1 MDCMHCCRY
10 SDDFDVQVETFTAAV
25 VFCDASGFTALTEAL
40 DTQPNGAERLGGI
53 INQFFDK
60 IIRIVHFW
68 GGDIIKFSGDALT
81 VVWPVDDEEEGDYQ
95 LNGADD
101 SEYRVDAR
109 QACLLA
115 AKCCMNL
122 HQSLHKYPT
131 GFAGKTLT
139 LHIGAGF
146 GRVTILQVGGIM
158 DRWEYVVA
166 GAPLE
171 EISIAE
177 PLASTGKRETV
188 VSPTMAD
195 AMHGVATL
203 EPVKDSPPGRQFYRL
218 LPKADDLVKI
228 AHERRQGTHLSSEE
242 GAPNGQ
248 AEEEELER
256 IHKLADWK
264 VDPPPPLAPIEV
276 DADDVDLLRRYIPP
290 AVFRRLKS
298 GCNVFLNELRTV
310 SVMFICVRGLD
321 VSSTTGSQIAHKLM
335 KMTQKA
341 AYTMEGS
348 VNKFLVDDK
357 GVLLLVMF
365 GLPPVYHLDDPVRAI
380 MAGLRVIDG
389 MKMFG
394 LDAGI
399 GITSGRVWCGT
410 VGNDLRK
417 EYTALG
423 DFVNLSARLMA
434 KAGPREI
441 YCDANTHR
449 SAQHAMEF
457 KQLPSMK
464 VKGKE
469 HPIEVFMPTGTLIN
483 TAQTGPELGPLLSW
497 PGWPCRNQ
505 LQSILEPSTM
515 YKKQGKAV
523 RPPLDYPVPCGP
535 VFAHEWYEPYM
546 PQLQPLLEV
555 GGVMV
560 IKGREGLGAK
570 ELEDYIRDFGSKK
583 SNRQMFCISNM
594 PDSPNLNIGNVPLLA
609 WRKLCTEMVERWRV
623 SDNREKKGYSRID
636 RDNSVYGL
644 TKELIHPSFHWRLE
658 EMKTVVH
665 GLVLPYELP
674 ENKRLAKER
683 RKCMKQLRKQ
693 AYSGSTVH
701 SGDGLTVSVLPVRRL
716 EEMKTVVHGLVL
728 PYELPENKRLAKER
742 RKCMKQLRK
751 QGYVPMSPTMALLHR
766 PAEWVE
772 EAGRRLTPVHALVK
786 NIGVDLGLAEADS
799 DDSQTSDSEGSTPR
813 YLYGPS
819 GESIAPIIAS
829 LVNGFSLF
837 ESSIVVLHVRT
848 GTSVFAEMDRDSWR
862 VARLVARVSLVR
874 RQHRLDDDMR
884 SLKEWRCKHSRKCWW
899 CKGYRTATVV
909 DSSGKVNPV
918 HSTSLC
924 KPLPSQFYQPLV
936 FVLICSDT
944 TDSVPEQQQLVQMA
958 KDNNAYIELRIPKYI
973 FLTAKQLVKDGHVVL
988 KERRRK
994 TRGADDLLRENTR
1007 NFELRYRRLL
1017 LQRMGKQYQDL
1028 QQEYE
1033 TPREKAASQGSC
1045 QEGSQ
1050 GPSPSDDSSDEDDTE
1065 VRYVDDEVIVAVIGL
1080 LKTLNKQRMDLGL
1093 EPDEVFIPP
1102 SSADAEQADWR
1113 QQVQYDGLSPSCMPP
1128 DAAALELMPPPASSL
1143 LSAVSFS
1150 LEEDADG
1157 EPVRSPFY
1165 LAECFRRRLL
1175 DWEPKDST
1183 KAGEHDRMDS
1193 RDSATVN
1200 EEPQLAR
1207 RFASRRRGRKVN
1219 GLGGTSS
1226 HCRVGLQEHLAQED
1240 RRRIRRGKLTDAE
1253 FALLCF
1259 RPSWMPLDFEDL
1271 AALRRSRRR
1280 RVAQA
1285 KNLEWDSDADEPI
1298 VKQGDAEDGGWG
1310 IKRYSEAR
1318 VVSNLNS
1325 LPFVPQLVA
1334 DCMFTVERLLP
1345 EEQMMAKVASVFPI
1359 AFRPTELRMAYPRR
1373 MLSKDFY
1380 NLVYQLIVKD
1390 VLEVCEP
1397 ASQEEQEAL
1406 SHFIGSPTAKTTAQ
1420 HTVTTV
1426 TVTPPDAAGGT
1437 AHGKS
1442 AVLLEVPGG
1451 GTGTQ
1456 AAQSNTLEHT
1466 PFPGLGPGHERRPS
1480 VMKAGG
1486 IVTPAKVAAAG
1497 SQKGSQEQGQSAHD
1511 SSTKQQQNS
1520 FEADLA
1526 GGHAAGAAWTSV
1538 LATPE
1543 GKEVHIRF
1551 TSIALQRHTVTTV
1564 TVTPPDAAGGTAQ
1577 GKSAVLLEVP
1587 GGGTGTQASQS
1598 NTLEHTPFPGLG
1610 PGHERRPSV
1619 MKAGGIVTPAKVA
1632 AAGSQK
1638 GSQEQGQ
1645 SAHDSSTKQQ
1655 QNSFEADL
1663 AGGHA
1668 AGAAWT
1674 SVLATPEGKEVH
1686 IRFTSIALQRVVSD
1700 LLLSD
1705 ERKWLTLV
1713 CRRALAQRFVTLTES
1728 QNNEIESSKS
1738 VLQATASSG
1747 SPVHEAPEAEDA
1759 IPESLLE
1766 GVLEA
1771 ERNQK
1776 MQTDRRILKVP
1787 VMSTSETQLKE
1798 AESTN
1803 NPPAASVEG
1812 ADSTDLAYD
1821 RTPESG

>member
-1 MDCMHCCRY
+1 MRFYVRLLEGGTSASRPGGLYEGFSLWGSSRRRSQAPERPPPIEQSSETLMPQGDAVSQDWRWLALRCERRLNASMQQRSARPDKIADTLGHSLDVKQFSCFVPRTVLEAIADKRIRY
-10 SDDFDVQVETFTAAV
+10 SDDFDVQVESFTAAV

-40 DTQPNGAERLGGI
+40 DTQPNGAERLGDERRLMLQHEIICEDGEVLCILQI
-53 INQFFDK
+53 INKFFDK

-81 VVWPVDDEEEGDYQ
+81 VVWPVDDEEEED
-95 LNGADD
+95 
-101 SEYRVDAR
+101 RRDA
-109 QACLLA
+109 A
-115 AKCCMNL
+115 
-122 HQSLHKYPT
+122 T
-131 GFAGKTLT
+131 G
-139 LHIGAGF
+139 
-146 GRVTILQVGGIM
+146 
-158 DRWEYVVA
+158 
-166 GAPLE
+166 
-171 EISIAE
+171 
-177 PLASTGKRETV
+177 ETV
-188 VSPTMAD
+188 ISPTMAN

-203 EPVKDSPPGRQFYRL
+203 EPVSDSPPGRQFYRL
-218 LPKADDLVKI
+218 LPHADDLVKI
-228 AHERRQGTHLSSEE
+228 AHERQQGSHSSGEE
-242 GAPNGQ
+242 EAPNDD

-264 VDPPPPLAPIEV
+264 VEPPPPLAPIEV

-321 VSSTTGSQIAHKLM
+321 VSSATGSQVAHKLM

-399 GITSGRVWCGT
+399 GITSGRT

-423 DFVNLSARLMA
+423 DFVNLAARLMA

-441 YCDANTHR
+441 YVDANTHR
-449 SAQHAMEF
+449 AAEHAMEF

-469 HPIEVFMPTGTLIN
+469 HPIEVFMPTGALIS
-483 TAQTGPELGPLLSW
+483 TVKTGPELGPLLSW

-515 YKKQGKAV
+515 YKQQGKAV

-570 ELEDYIRDFGSKK
+570 ELEDYIREFGSKK

-665 GLVLPYELP
+665 GLVLPHELP
-674 ENKRLAKER
+674 EN
-683 RKCMKQLRKQ
+683 Q
-693 AYSGSTVH
+693 
-701 SGDGLTVSVLPVRRL
+701 
-716 EEMKTVVHGLVL
+716 
-728 PYELPENKRLAKER
+728 RLAKER

-772 EAGRRLTPVHALVK
+772 QAGRRIAPQALVK
-786 NIGVDLGLAEADS
+786 NIGVDL

-884 SLKEWRCKHSRKCWW
+884 NLKEWRCKHSRKCWW

-909 DSSGKVNPV
+909 DSSGKAHPV
-918 HSTSLC
+918 QSTSLC

-944 TDSVPEQQQLVQMA
+944 TDNVPEQQQLVQMA
-958 KDNNAYIELRIPKYI
+958 KDNNAYIELRKLNEDETASFLSHCLHINRKYLTAEFVHYVHRVSAGIPKYI

-988 KERRRK
+988 KERKRK
-994 TRGADDLLRENTR
+994 TRGADNLLRENTR

-1033 TPREKAASQGSC
+1033 TPRETRTPRSQGASQ
-1045 QEGSQ
+1045 EPSQ
-1050 GPSPSDDSSDEDDTE
+1050 GPPPSDDSSDEDDTE

-1113 QQVQYDGLSPSCMPP
+1113 KQAQYDGLAPSCMPP

-1143 LSAVSFS
+1143 LSSVSFAV
-1150 LEEDADG
+1150 EEGTDG

-1175 DWEPKDST
+1175 DWGPKQSS
-1183 KAGEHDRMDS
+1183 KANERDRVDS
-1193 RDSATVN
+1193 RDSAATN

-1207 RFASRRRGRKVN
+1207 RLASRRRARNATGF
-1219 GLGGTSS
+1219 GGASG
-1226 HCRVGLQEHLAQED
+1226 HCRVGVQEQLAQED

-1271 AALRRSRRR
+1271 ACLRRSRRR

-1285 KNLEWDSDADEPI
+1285 KKWEWDSDADEPI

-1406 SHFIGSPTAKTTAQ
+1406 SHFIGTPAHKTTGQNTA
-1420 HTVTTV
+1420 TTV
-1426 TVTPPDAAGGT
+1426 TITPPDGADGSI
-1437 AHGKS
+1437 HGKS
-1442 AVLLEVPGG
+1442 ATLLDVPSGG
-1451 GTGTQ
+1451 AGTQ
-1456 AAQSNTLEHT
+1456 APHSTTLEHA

-1497 SQKGSQEQGQSAHD
+1497 NEKGSQDEDHSAPD
-1511 SSTKQQQNS
+1511 STTKQHQT
-1520 FEADLA
+1520 FETDLDA
-1526 GGHAAGAAWTSV
+1526 G
-1538 LATPE
+1538 
-1543 GKEVHIRF
+1543 R
-1551 TSIALQRHTVTTV
+1551 
-1564 TVTPPDAAGGTAQ
+1564 
-1577 GKSAVLLEVP
+1577 
-1587 GGGTGTQASQS
+1587 
-1598 NTLEHTPFPGLG
+1598 
-1610 PGHERRPSV
+1610 
-1619 MKAGGIVTPAKVA
+1619 
-1632 AAGSQK
+1632 AAGSP
-1638 GSQEQGQ
+1638 
-1645 SAHDSSTKQQ
+1645 
-1655 QNSFEADL
+1655 
-1663 AGGHA
+1663 
-1668 AGAAWT
+1668 WT
-1674 SVLATPEGKEVH
+1674 GVLATPEGKEVH

-1713 CRRALAQRFVTLTES
+1713 CRRALAQRFVSLTES
-1728 QNNEIESSKS
+1728 RSSEKESGNSTS
-1738 VLQATASSG
+1738 WVTEGSE
-1747 SPVHEAPEAEDA
+1747 SPVHETSEAVDA
-1759 IPESLLE
+1759 IPESLLQS
-1766 GVLEA
+1766 VLEA
-1771 ERNQK
+1771 EREQ
-1776 MQTDRRILKVP
+1776 QTRAGGQTLKVP
-1787 VMSTSETQLKE
+1787 VIVPPEPEHNE
-1798 AESTN
+1798 AELINS
-1803 NPPAASVEG
+1803 PSAASVEESDN
-1812 ADSTDLAYD
+1812 ADFADDRAQANDLQEEA
-1821 RTPESG
+1821 SV

>member
-1 MDCMHCCRY
+1 M
-10 SDDFDVQVETFTAAV
+10 
-25 VFCDASGFTALTEAL
+25 
-40 DTQPNGAERLGGI
+40 AE
-53 INQFFDK
+53 
-60 IIRIVHFW
+60 
-68 GGDIIKFSGDALT
+68 
-81 VVWPVDDEEEGDYQ
+81 
-95 LNGADD
+95 
-101 SEYRVDAR
+101 
-109 QACLLA
+109 
-115 AKCCMNL
+115 
-122 HQSLHKYPT
+122 
-131 GFAGKTLT
+131 
-139 LHIGAGF
+139 
-146 GRVTILQVGGIM
+146 
-158 DRWEYVVA
+158 
-166 GAPLE
+166 
-171 EISIAE
+171 
-177 PLASTGKRETV
+177 
-188 VSPTMAD
+188 

-203 EPVKDSPPGRQFYRL
+203 EPVADSPPGRQFYRL
-218 LPKADDLVKI
+218 LPHADDLVKI
-228 AHERRQGTHLSSEE
+228 ANEGQHGSQGGAEE
-242 GAPNGQ
+242 DSPNGN
-248 AEEEELER
+248 AEKEELER
-256 IHKLADWK
+256 IHKLANWQ
-264 VDPPPPLAPIEV
+264 VEPPPPLAPIEV

-298 GCNVFLNELRTV
+298 GCNVFMNELRTV

-365 GLPPVYHLDDPVRAI
+365 GLPPVYHLDDPIRAI

-441 YCDANTHR
+441 YVDANTYN

-469 HPIEVFMPTGTLIN
+469 HLIEVYMPTGTLIN
-483 TAQTGPELGPLLSW
+483 TVQTGPEVVSRLH
-497 PGWPCRNQ
+497 
-505 LQSILEPSTM
+505 
-515 YKKQGKAV
+515 K
-523 RPPLDYPVPCGP
+523 
-535 VFAHEWYEPYM
+535 YEPYM

-644 TKELIHPSFHWRLE
+644 TKELIHPSFHWRLA

-665 GLVLPYELP
+665 GLVLPHELP
-674 ENKRLAKER
+674 ENQRLAKER
-683 RKCMKQLRKQ
+683 RKYL
-693 AYSGSTVH
+693 
-701 SGDGLTVSVLPVRRL
+701 
-716 EEMKTVVHGLVL
+716 
-728 PYELPENKRLAKER
+728 KR
-742 RKCMKQLRK
+742 LRK
-751 QGYVPMSPTMALLHR
+751 QGYIQMSPTMALLHK

-772 EAGRRLTPVHALVK
+772 EAGRRITPVQAL
-786 NIGVDLGLAEADS
+786 
-799 DDSQTSDSEGSTPR
+799 
-813 YLYGPS
+813 PS

-884 SLKEWRCKHSRKCWW
+884 NLKEWRCKHSRKCWW
-899 CKGYRTATVV
+899 CKGYRTATVK
-909 DSSGKVNPV
+909 DSSGKVHPV
-918 HSTSLC
+918 QSTNLC

-944 TDSVPEQQQLVQMA
+944 TDNVPEQKQLVQMA
-958 KDNNAYIELRIPKYI
+958 KDNNAYIELRKLTEEETASFLGHCLHINRKHLPPDFVHYVHRVSAGVPKYI
-973 FLTAKQLVKDGHVVL
+973 FLTAKELVKDGHVVL

-994 TRGADDLLRENTR
+994 PRGTDDLLRENTR

-1017 LQRMGKQYQDL
+1017 LQRMGKQYQEL

-1033 TPREKAASQGSC
+1033 TPREKRTPASQGAS
-1045 QEGSQ
+1045 QEALEGS
-1050 GPSPSDDSSDEDDTE
+1050 SPPDDSSDADDTE

-1080 LKTLNKQRMDLGL
+1080 LKTLNKQRMDAGL

-1102 SSADAEQADWR
+1102 SGDAEQADWR
-1113 QQVQYDGLSPSCMPP
+1113 TQAQYDVLSPSCMPP
-1128 DAAALELMPPPASSL
+1128 DAASLELMPPPASGL
-1143 LSAVSFS
+1143 LSAVSFAV
-1150 LEEDADG
+1150 EEDADG

-1175 DWEPKDST
+1175 DWGPKEAS
-1183 KAGEHDRMDS
+1183 KASKQDRTDF
-1193 RDSATVN
+1193 RDSATSN
-1200 EEPQLAR
+1200 EEPQFGR
-1207 RFASRRRGRKVN
+1207 RFASRRRGRKPN
-1219 GLGGTSS
+1219 GFGAPVG
-1226 HCRVGLQEHLAQED
+1226 HRRVGMQEQLAQED

-1259 RPSWMPLDFEDL
+1259 RPSWMQLDFEDL

-1280 RVAQA
+1280 RVALA
-1285 KNLEWDSDADEPI
+1285 KNLEWDSDADEPT
-1298 VKQGDAEDGGWG
+1298 VKRGVETEDEGWG
-1310 IKRYSEAR
+1310 INRYSEAR
-1318 VVSNLNS
+1318 VVSDLNS

-1380 NLVYQLIVKD
+1380 SLVHQLIVKD

-1397 ASQEEQEAL
+1397 ASHEEQKAL
-1406 SHFIGSPTAKTTAQ
+1406 SHFIGAPAPKTAAPNTF
-1420 HTVTTV
+1420 TTV
-1426 TVTPPDAAGGT
+1426 TVTPPDAADGS

-1442 AVLLEVPGG
+1442 TTLLDVPGG
-1451 GTGTQ
+1451 GAG
-1456 AAQSNTLEHT
+1456 AHPVHSSTLEHT

-1497 SQKGSQEQGQSAHD
+1497 SEVSQDQDQSAATL
-1511 SSTKQQQNS
+1511 TKNQQQDD
-1520 FEADLA
+1520 FENDLVA
-1526 GGHAAGAAWTSV
+1526 GTAARAAWTSV
-1538 LATPE
+1538 LATAE
-1543 GKEVHIRF
+1543 GKE
-1551 TSIALQRHTVTTV
+1551 A
-1564 TVTPPDAAGGTAQ
+1564 
-1577 GKSAVLLEVP
+1577 
-1587 GGGTGTQASQS
+1587 
-1598 NTLEHTPFPGLG
+1598 
-1610 PGHERRPSV
+1610 
-1619 MKAGGIVTPAKVA
+1619 
-1632 AAGSQK
+1632 
-1638 GSQEQGQ
+1638 
-1645 SAHDSSTKQQ
+1645 
-1655 QNSFEADL
+1655 
-1663 AGGHA
+1663 
-1668 AGAAWT
+1668 
-1674 SVLATPEGKEVH
+1674 H

-1700 LLLSD
+1700 LLLSE

-1713 CRRALAQRFVTLTES
+1713 CRRALAQRFVTLSESRSNETES
-1728 QNNEIESSKS
+1728 RNS
-1738 VLQATASSG
+1738 VSRDTSG
-1747 SPVHEAPEAEDA
+1747 SGSAAHEAPGSHDV
-1759 IPESLLE
+1759 IPESLLQ

-1771 ERNQK
+1771 EREQ
-1776 MQTDRRILKVP
+1776 QTRTGGQSLKLSVVSP
-1787 VMSTSETQLKE
+1787 QGAQQTEAKQATKRPET
-1798 AESTN
+1798 
-1803 NPPAASVEG
+1803 SVEG
-1812 ADSTDLAYD
+1812 AESAELAD
-1821 RTPESG
+1821 GEAPKNDV